1 MQRYV
6 SIGRNID
13 ADSKKK
19 NSFIYKTKSKKS
31 KLIGIMKKS
40 KIQLLLSKLRN
51 PLPLDFISKNILEVS
66 EDDAREILSQLI
78 KEDVIEIN
86 SQNYKIK
93 NNYGK
98 R

>member
-1 MQRYV
+1 
-6 SIGRNID
+6 
-13 ADSKKK
+13 
-19 NSFIYKTKSKKS
+19 
-31 KLIGIMKKS
+31 MKKS

>member
-1 MQRYV
+1 
-6 SIGRNID
+6 
-13 ADSKKK
+13 
-19 NSFIYKTKSKKS
+19 
-31 KLIGIMKKS
+31 MKKS

-86 SQNYKIK
+86 SQYYKIK

-98 R
+98 D

>member
-1 MQRYV
+1 M
-6 SIGRNID
+6 
-13 ADSKKK
+13 
-19 NSFIYKTKSKKS
+19 
-31 KLIGIMKKS
+31 
-40 KIQLLLSKLRN
+40 QLLLSKLRN

-86 SQNYKIK
+86 SQYYKIK

-98 R
+98 D